1 MLKETDCGKKW
12 IKDEEFQPKKLR
24 IYKNK
29 ELKFHFRTK
38 KLYVFDVRNSL
49 GIFNTILITMEDE
62 INKFKIKAKRKYP
75 NMRKEG

>member
-38 KLYVFDVRNSL
+38 KLYLMSE
-49 GIFNTILITMEDE
+49 ILWVYST
-62 INKFKIKAKRKYP
+62 P
-75 NMRKEG
+75 S